1 MVFEADGDFGACE
14 KRNAIDMSIARV
26 GDLLISGYGLLR
38 RVASGEWGMNSAS
51 AFFRQAGRSIYLW
64 GFKKAT
70 GEFGG
75 RRYFCCRA
83 NFYGRDL
90 EF

>member
-38 RVASGEWGMNSAS
+38 RVASGGM
-51 AFFRQAGRSIYLW
+51 GD
-64 GFKKAT
+64 
-70 GEFGG
+70 EFGFG
-75 RRYFCCRA
+75 VF
-83 NFYGRDL
+83 
-90 EF
+90 